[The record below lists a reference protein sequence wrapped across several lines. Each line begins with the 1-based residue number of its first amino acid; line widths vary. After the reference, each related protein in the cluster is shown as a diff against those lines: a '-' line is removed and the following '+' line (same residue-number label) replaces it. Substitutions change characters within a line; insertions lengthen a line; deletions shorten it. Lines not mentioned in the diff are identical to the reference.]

1 MIHTKPRTAPAA
13 MQAMAANRIAEQR
26 EKERAEWMEMARTFA
41 QRIVQ
46 LTELVV
52 DLQERV
58 EQLEGRKGDAVTVN
72 PTPWEKAG
80 RGPR

>member
-26 EKERAEWMEMARTFA
+26 EKEKVEWMEMARTFA
-41 QRIVQ
+41 QRVVE

-58 EQLEGRKGDAVTVN
+58 EQLEGRA
-72 PTPWEKAG
+72 
-80 RGPR
+80 

>member
-13 MQAMAANRIAEQR
+13 MAAMVANRIAEQR
-26 EKERAEWMEMARTFA
+26 EKEKVELMEMARTFA

-58 EQLEGRKGDAVTVN
+58 EQLEGERDNG
-72 PTPWEKAG
+72 
-80 RGPR
+80 